1 MLLIGNGRVITRS
14 SQQLYLENGS
24 VLIQDNIIMDI
35 GPTLAM
41 KEAYP
46 NIDFMDVQGKVIM
59 PGLINTH
66 MHLYST
72 FARGMA
78 LQTASPQN
86 FLEILEGLW
95 WKLDK
100 TLTLEDV
107 YYSALAILVDLIKSG
122 TTTIFDHHAS
132 PGAVPES
139 LFRLAEAAK
148 LAGIRACLCYE
159 VSDRDGVAVCN
170 QGIEENRQ
178 FIKACQENDDS
189 MQQGLFGLHASF
201 TLSDD
206 TLLKC
211 ANAVAGL
218 ETGFHV
224 HAAEGLADAMHAE
237 QTFGKR
243 LIQRFA
249 DFAVLGPKTIAAH
262 CVHVNKTDM
271 NLLAKSQTNV
281 VHNPESNMGNA
292 VGCAPVLAMVQQG
305 IRVGLGTDGYTTDMF
320 ESLKAANL
328 IHKHQQANPSIG
340 SSEVSH
346 MLFTA
351 NSQIAT
357 MTFRK
362 KIGSLEAG
370 ALADLIVID
379 YDPPTPMTLAN
390 IDSHILFGM
399 SGRAVDSTMV
409 NGRFLLK
416 EGQLTGLDEAKIKAK
431 SRELAAKMWKR
442 I

>member
-14 SQQLYLENGS
+14 SQQPYLENGS
-24 VLIQDNIIMDI
+24 VLIKDNIIMDI
-35 GPTLAM
+35 GPTFAM

>member
-1 MLLIGNGRVITRS
+1 
-14 SQQLYLENGS
+14 
-24 VLIQDNIIMDI
+24 
-35 GPTLAM
+35 
-41 KEAYP
+41 
-46 NIDFMDVQGKVIM
+46 
-59 PGLINTH
+59 
-66 MHLYST
+66 
-72 FARGMA
+72 
-78 LQTASPQN
+78 
-86 FLEILEGLW
+86 
-95 WKLDK
+95 
-100 TLTLEDV
+100 
-107 YYSALAILVDLIKSG
+107 
-122 TTTIFDHHAS
+122 
-132 PGAVPES
+132 
-139 LFRLAEAAK
+139 
-148 LAGIRACLCYE
+148 
-159 VSDRDGVAVCN
+159 
-170 QGIEENRQ
+170 
-178 FIKACQENDDS
+178 
-189 MQQGLFGLHASF
+189 
-201 TLSDD
+201 
-206 TLLKC
+206 
-211 ANAVAGL
+211 
-218 ETGFHV
+218 
-224 HAAEGLADAMHAE
+224 
-237 QTFGKR
+237 
-243 LIQRFA
+243 
-249 DFAVLGPKTIAAH
+249 
-262 CVHVNKTDM
+262 
-271 NLLAKSQTNV
+271 
-281 VHNPESNMGNA
+281 MGNA